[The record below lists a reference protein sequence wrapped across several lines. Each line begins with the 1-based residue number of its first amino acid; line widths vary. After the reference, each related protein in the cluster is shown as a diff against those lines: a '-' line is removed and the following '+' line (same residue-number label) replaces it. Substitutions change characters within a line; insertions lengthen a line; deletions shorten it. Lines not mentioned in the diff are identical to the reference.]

1 LKIGIT
7 GSNGFIGYHLWLHI
21 KYLCDNLKV
30 IKLSRD
36 LNEIDE
42 CDVIVHLAEK
52 NRGDEQQVYL
62 NNKESAVNL
71 IKSLEG
77 FDGKR
82 LLYASSL
89 HEDDESLFGVYR
101 RENKI
106 LFLDWAKRNN
116 SKFQS
121 MKIPNVFGPFCKPN
135 YNSFIATFC
144 HKMINDEVVK
154 ANSNEVRLIYVQNLC
169 KQIVDIIRKKDDK
182 ENYEIKH
189 DEVCSVNYVYSK
201 LLGFKD
207 EYINNNVIPV
217 LKTDFDLNLFN
228 TFRSYMENR
237 LITMESHIDD
247 RGYLSET
254 IKTNDG
260 GQSFFSTTKPGYV
273 RGQHFHMRKLE
284 RFCVLKG
291 EAIISLRKLGS
302 NDVIKY
308 KVSGD
313 KTQYIDMP
321 LFYTHNITP
330 NNNEEII
337 TLFWQNELLD
347 KKDTDTY
354 WENV

>member
-1 LKIGIT
+1 
-7 GSNGFIGYHLWLHI
+7 
-21 KYLCDNLKV
+21 
-30 IKLSRD
+30 
-36 LNEIDE
+36 
-42 CDVIVHLAEK
+42 
-52 NRGDEQQVYL
+52 
-62 NNKESAVNL
+62 
-71 IKSLEG
+71 
-77 FDGKR
+77 
-82 LLYASSL
+82 
-89 HEDDESLFGVYR
+89 
-101 RENKI
+101 
-106 LFLDWAKRNN
+106 
-116 SKFQS
+116 
-121 MKIPNVFGPFCKPN
+121 
-135 YNSFIATFC
+135 
-144 HKMINDEVVK
+144 
-154 ANSNEVRLIYVQNLC
+154 
-169 KQIVDIIRKKDDK
+169 
-182 ENYEIKH
+182 
-189 DEVCSVNYVYSK
+189 
-201 LLGFKD
+201 
-207 EYINNNVIPV
+207 
-217 LKTDFDLNLFN
+217 
-228 TFRSYMENR
+228 MENR

-291 EAIISLRKLGS
+291 EAVISLRKLGS